1 MHRKDKDMT
10 SPQPSRARIAV
21 IGGGIVGASV
31 AYHLTELGVTDV
43 VVLEQGKLSGGTTW
57 HAAGL
62 VGQLR
67 ATDAMTKLIQ
77 YSTQLYATLE
87 EETGLGTG
95 WKQCGSLSVARTEER
110 MTSLLRTQASARAFG
125 VEAHRLTP
133 AEAGE
138 KWPLMRTDDLLGAVW
153 LPGDGKAN
161 PTDLTQAL
169 ARGARR
175 RGAVVCE
182 ETQVVGLEMSDDRVT
197 GVRTQHGLIECE
209 TVVNCAGQWA
219 AQVGSMAGVKVPLH
233 SVEHFYVVT
242 DPIEGVHRDLPV
254 MRDQDGYIY
263 FKEEVGGLV
272 MGGFEPDAKPWVGPY
287 DIPDPFVF
295 QLLEDDWE
303 QFAILMEN
311 AITRV
316 PAMERAGI
324 KKLYN
329 GPESFTPDNF
339 IMGESVEVPNMY
351 VLAGF
356 NSTGIASAGG
366 AGLAMAEW
374 IVSGEPERD
383 LWPVDLRRFAAFNS
397 NESWLRERTKETLG
411 LHYAI
416 PWPNREPE
424 TGRPLRRSPIH
435 HLLDA
440 RGAVMGS
447 RNGWERPN
455 WFAPEGVERVTGYS
469 FGHQNWRPYVDA
481 EHRALR
487 EGVALLDQTA
497 FAKLLVRG
505 PDAEAALQYLCAN
518 DMAVTP
524 GTTVYTGILN
534 DRGGY
539 ESDVTVT
546 RTADDEYLL
555 VTGSAQATRDEHYL
569 NKHLPSGL
577 RVEIVDVTSSYAV
590 FGIMGP
596 RSRTLLSR
604 LTGTDLGNEAF
615 PFYTSQRLDIGPVP
629 VRATRVSYVGDLGW
643 ELYIPVEYAVT
654 AYECLVDA
662 GEDLGPALVGH
673 YAVDAMRIEKGYRA
687 WGRELTPDR
696 TPVEAGMTFTC
707 KLAGGIDFRGR
718 AAVEK
723 VKAEGPRTRLVS
735 LTVDDPEAV
744 LWGGELLLRD
754 GRPQGFVTSAAY
766 SSVLGRFAAMAY
778 VEPDGEVADADYVRG
793 GTYQVEAAGV
803 VFDAEVGLKAPFDPT
818 GTRLKG

>member
-1 MHRKDKDMT
+1 MAT
-10 SPQPSRARIAV
+10 PQPSRAQVVV
-21 IGGGIVGASV
+21 IGGGIVGTSV
-31 AYHLTELGVTDV
+31 AYHLTKLGVTDV

-67 ATDAMTKLIQ
+67 PTDAMTKLIQ

-95 WKQCGSLSVARTEER
+95 WKRCGSLSVARTEER
-110 MTSLLRTQASARAFG
+110 MTSLMRTLATARAFG
-125 VEAHRLTP
+125 VEAERLTP

-138 KWPLMRTDDLLGAVW
+138 KWPLMRTDDLVGAVW

-169 ARGARR
+169 ARGARSH
-175 RGAVVCE
+175 GAIVCE
-182 ETQVVGLEMSDDRVT
+182 DTQVTDLEMAGNRIT
-197 GVRTQHGLIECE
+197 GVRTQNGLIECD

-219 AQVGSMAGVKVPLH
+219 AQIGAMAGVKVPLH

-316 PAMERAGI
+316 PALETAGM

-329 GPESFTPDNF
+329 GPESFTPDNNF
-339 IMGESVEVPNMY
+339 IMGEAVECPNMY

-366 AGLAMAEW
+366 AGMAMAEW
-374 IVSGEPERD
+374 IVAGEPDRD
-383 LWPVDLRRFAAFNS
+383 LWPVDIRRFAPFNS
-397 NESWLRERTKETLG
+397 NETWLRERTKETLG

-416 PWPNREPE
+416 PWPNKEPD

-435 HLLDA
+435 HLLDDS
-440 RGAVMGS
+440 GAVMGN

-455 WFAPEGVERVTGYS
+455 WFAPEGVARVTEYS
-469 FGHQNWRPYVDA
+469 FGHQNWRPYVNA
-481 EHRALR
+481 EHQATRDQ
-487 EGVALLDQTA
+487 VALLDQTA
-497 FAKLLVRG
+497 FSKFLLRG
-505 PDAEAALQYLCAN
+505 PDVEAALQWICAN
-518 DMAVTP
+518 DMAVAP

-546 RTADDEYLL
+546 RTAIDEYLL
-555 VTGSAQATRDEHYL
+555 VTGSAQGTRDEHYL
-569 NKHLPSGL
+569 NRHLPAGS
-577 RVEIVDVTSSYAV
+577 RVEVVDVTSSYAV
-590 FGIMGP
+590 LGIMGP
-596 RSRTLLSR
+596 QSRTLLNR
-604 LTGTDLGNEAF
+604 LSNADLGNEAF
-615 PFYTSQRLDIGPVP
+615 PFYTSQKIDIGPVP

-643 ELYIPVEYAVT
+643 ELYIPTEYAVT
-654 AYECLVDA
+654 AYERLVDA
-662 GEDLGPALVGH
+662 GADLGLTAVGH

-707 KLAGGIDFRGR
+707 KLASGVDFRGR
-718 AAVEK
+718 EAVEK
-723 VKAEGPRTRLVS
+723 AKAAGPRARLVS
-735 LTVDDPEAV
+735 VTLNDPDAV
-744 LWGGELLLRD
+744 LWGGELLLRN
-754 GRPQGFVTSAAY
+754 GEPRGFVTSAAY
-766 SSVLGRFAAMAY
+766 SAVLGRCVAMAY
-778 VEPDGEVADADYVRG
+778 VEPEVEIADADYVRG

-803 VFDAEVGLKAPFDPT
+803 VFDAEVSLKAPYDPT
-818 GTRLKG
+818 GSRLKG

>member
-1 MHRKDKDMT
+1 MA
-10 SPQPSRARIAV
+10 SPQPSRAQVV
-21 IGGGIVGASV
+21 IVGGGIIGTSV
-31 AYHLTELGVTDV
+31 AYHLTKLGVTDV

-67 ATDAMTKLIQ
+67 PTDAMTKLIQ

-87 EETGLGTG
+87 DETGLGTG
-95 WKQCGSLSVARTEER
+95 WKRCGSLSVARSEER
-110 MTSLLRTQASARAFG
+110 MTSLMRTQATARAFG

-138 KWPLMRTDDLLGAVW
+138 KWPLMRTDDLVGAVW

-169 ARGARR
+169 ARGARS

-182 ETQVVGLEMSDDRVT
+182 DTQVVGIDKVGDRIT
-197 GVRTQHGLIECE
+197 AVRTQNGTIECE

-219 AQVGSMAGVKVPLH
+219 AQIGAMAGVKVPLH

-242 DPIEGVHRDLPV
+242 DPIEGVHSDLPV

-272 MGGFEPDAKPWVGPY
+272 MGGFEPDAKPWVGPH

-295 QLLEDDWE
+295 QLLEEDWD

-316 PAMERAGI
+316 PALERAGI

-329 GPESFTPDNF
+329 GPESFTPDNNF
-339 IMGESVEVPNMY
+339 IMGEAIEVPNMY

-366 AGLAMAEW
+366 AGMAMAEW
-374 IVSGEPERD
+374 IVAGEPDRD
-383 LWPVDLRRFAAFNS
+383 LWPVDIRRFAPFNS
-397 NESWLRERTKETLG
+397 NVTWLRERTKETLG

-416 PWPNREPE
+416 PWPNKEAE
-424 TGRPLRRSPIH
+424 SGRLLRRSPIH

-447 RNGWERPN
+447 RNGWERPS
-455 WFAPEGVERVTGYS
+455 WFAPEGVERKTEYS
-469 FGHQNWRPYVDA
+469 FGHQNWRPFVNA
-481 EHRALR
+481 EHQATRD
-487 EGVALLDQTA
+487 GVALLDQSA
-497 FAKLLVRG
+497 FAKFLLRG
-505 PDAEAALQYLCAN
+505 PDAEAALQWICAN
-518 DMAVTP
+518 DMAVAT

-546 RTADDEYLL
+546 RTALDEYLL

-569 NKHLPSGL
+569 NRHLPAGSKTQ
-577 RVEIVDVTSSYAV
+577 VIDVTSSYAV

-596 RSRTLLSR
+596 KSRTLLEQ
-604 LTGTDLGNEAF
+604 LTSADLRNEAF
-615 PFYTSQRLDIGPVP
+615 PFYTSQRIDVGPVP

-643 ELYIPVEYAVT
+643 ELYIPTEYAVT
-654 AYECLVDA
+654 AYDRLVDA
-662 GEDLGPALVGH
+662 GEDLGLTMAGH

-707 KLAGGIDFRGR
+707 KLASGVDFRGR
-718 AAVEK
+718 EAVEK
-723 VKAEGPRTRLVS
+723 MKQAGPRARLVS
-735 LTVDDPEAV
+735 LTVDDPDAV

-754 GRPQGFVTSAAY
+754 GEPRGFVTSAAY
-766 SSVLGRFAAMAY
+766 SSVLGGFVAMAY
-778 VEPDGEVADADYVRG
+778 VEPDVEVADAEYVRS
-793 GTYQVEAAGV
+793 GTYQVDAAGAV
-803 VFDAEVGLKAPFDPT
+803 HAVTVGLKAPFDPT
-818 GTRLKG
+818 GSRLKG